1 MDILH
6 FALGTATI
14 AGCFFSYHRGWNAG
28 SQSERQK
35 YLPAHVNQFETEG
48 SLKRERDEAGYDLLY
63 RYACAVEEYNEKNP
77 GSDLKAYDDIRIFR
91 QFMPAFEPLLKKYPK
106 MKICDDGITF
116 DTPVGRFSVTK
127 RGDIKELYILLNST
141 VGLGYNYEYKYVYIS
156 RSWDY

>member
-77 GSDLKAYDDIRIFR
+77 GSDLKAYDDMFERTDTRWAPWTVIDGNNKKAARLSALTAIADSLEKGVS
-91 QFMPAFEPLLKKYPK
+91 MKPLPADPEIVSLAEAALGAP
-106 MKICDDGITF
+106 IVDRASEDD
-116 DTPVGRFSVTK
+116 
-127 RGDIKELYILLNST
+127 
-141 VGLGYNYEYKYVYIS
+141 
-156 RSWDY
+156 

>member
-63 RYACAVEEYNEKNP
+63 RYALAVEEYNEKNP
-77 GSDLKAYDDIRIFR
+77 GSDLRAYDDMRIFR
-91 QFMPAFEPLLKKYPK
+91 QFIPAFEPLLKKYPK
-106 MKICDDGITF
+106 MKICDGGIVF
-116 DTPVGRFSVTK
+116 DTPVGCFVVAKS
-127 RGDIKELYILLNST
+127 GDIEELYLLLNST
-141 VGLGYNYEYKYVYIS
+141 MGLGYNYDYKYVYIS
-156 RSWDY
+156 RSLDY